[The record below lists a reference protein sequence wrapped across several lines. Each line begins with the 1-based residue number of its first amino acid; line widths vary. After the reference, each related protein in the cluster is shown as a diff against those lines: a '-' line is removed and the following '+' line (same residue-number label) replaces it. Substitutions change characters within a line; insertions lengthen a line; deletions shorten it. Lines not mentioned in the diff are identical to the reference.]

1 MGAKCTI
8 QNFSMNILTW
18 FEPTIEL
25 DTLMAL
31 ICTRF
36 PSTVKMSRR
45 KMLSDP
51 GIIEMLSF
59 IASKQRDDL
68 RGIGLKAS
76 GPCFSCLMY

>member
-8 QNFSMNILTW
+8 QNVSMNILTW
-18 FEPTIEL
+18 FEPTIGL

-31 ICTRF
+31 ICMHF
-36 PSTVKMSRR
+36 PSTANMSSR

-59 IASKQRDDL
+59 IPSKERNHL
-68 RGIGLKAS
+68 
-76 GPCFSCLMY
+76 